1 MNIIG
6 LIIVGTIYFI
16 LLDFLSFIF
25 SIRLCGTMNALTS
38 DNFEC
43 GFYSILTS
51 SLRYRFNY
59 WMIIIHFVIYEQEL
73 ILALLW
79 IYSITINLN
88 SNNLCCLLLSI
99 LFMELMLNYVFII
112 SLFIWISLFLFILFI
127 YLFILLFIYL
137 FILLFY
143 FFLFFSDISYCFS
156 CINDSSDTLSYD
168 QCWLKFRF
176 GLIYLVF
183 LVNSLWIV
191 MDENWLWITFSSLL
205 SSLCINM
212 IGLWKKLFLYLM
224 ILWVPLILCVLNC
237 LLFTTLLIHLAKN
250 WIVIDELLIEEE
262 W

>member
-1 MNIIG
+1 MKYDVWSCVRVKCIVPVKMHVLYIIG

-137 FILLFY
+137 FI
-143 FFLFFSDISYCFS
+143 
-156 CINDSSDTLSYD
+156 
-168 QCWLKFRF
+168 
-176 GLIYLVF
+176 
-183 LVNSLWIV
+183 
-191 MDENWLWITFSSLL
+191 
-205 SSLCINM
+205 
-212 IGLWKKLFLYLM
+212 FLYIIELLM
-224 ILWVPLILCVLNC
+224 
-237 LLFTTLLIHLAKN
+237 LLFTSFSIFFIHAM
-250 WIVIDELLIEEE
+250 
-262 W
+262 